1 MPTLSVERDALFE
14 RLGHQYTL
22 EEFEKLCFQFG
33 IELDGVVEEPI
44 EGTTASGA
52 GAAGAAAAGP
62 EATKTVYKIDIA
74 ANRYD
79 LLSIEGLSRALRV
92 FLEKDP
98 APVSPAAPGHGRVA
112 EQMHWGESGRDALAL
127 QVASTLRGDAFCF
140 PLPVSHL
147 PRRNPALLCSPHS
160 ALQVYTITEP
170 ASGQH
175 LTMTVEPSTAV
186 SELVKLRC
194 EAAAFARA
202 LRTVSPL
209 RTVPLRCHA
218 PHFACPPTHALPPQL
233 VRPYI
238 VCAVLRGMTFTPA
251 SYASFI
257 DLQDKLHQN
266 VCRHRRLVAIG
277 THDLDSLAPPF
288 RYTAQAPSDINFVPL
303 TKSRT
308 WGAAELLEHY
318 ETDPSVKHLK
328 DYPQIIK
335 DKPVYPAIYDSKDVL
350 LSMPP
355 IINGEHSKIKLS
367 TRDVLVECT
376 ATDLAKAHIVLN
388 TVVTLFSEYAATPFS
403 AEQVR
408 VVYEDAEQCPSA
420 PTSLTPNLAP
430 FEMRARVAEI
440 NETGSISVDAPTA
453 AKLASLMGLDA
464 RTDGDDAIIC
474 SVPPTRSDILHE
486 CDVIEDVAVAY
497 GFNNIKPRLPSTP
510 TCAAALPINML
521 SDKLRAA
528 LANMGFWEAL
538 TTALISRKEC
548 FEAMRLEDDDSAVT
562 LSNPKSE
569 AFQVVRS
576 SLLPGLLKC
585 IAANRALPTSLGLRF
600 FEVSDVVLLDEES
613 DTGARNE
620 RRLALAYA
628 GPTAGFEVVQGAMER
643 LMRLLEVPRRWS
655 SKASAYAAGALVPGS
670 TPEDIEAVMNAWGR
684 GGFAYRVV
692 EHAHPSFFPGRCGKL
707 VLLSNGESVPATKEI
722 ELGAFGIV
730 HPEVLAAFEVELA
743 GAVMEI
749 NLEPFLM
756 Q

>member
-22 EEFEKLCFQFG
+22 EDFEKLCFEFG

-44 EGTTASGA
+44 DGTVASGA
-52 GAAGAAAAGP
+52 GASGAAAAGP
-62 EATKTVYKIDIA
+62 VATKTVYKIDIA

-98 APVSPAAPGHGRVA
+98 APV
-112 EQMHWGESGRDALAL
+112 
-127 QVASTLRGDAFCF
+127 
-140 PLPVSHL
+140 
-147 PRRNPALLCSPHS
+147 
-160 ALQVYTITEP
+160 YTISAP
-170 ASGQH
+170 ASGEH
-175 LTMTVEPSTAV
+175 LTMTVEPSTA
-186 SELVKLRC
+186 
-194 EAAAFARA
+194 
-202 LRTVSPL
+202 
-209 RTVPLRCHA
+209 
-218 PHFACPPTHALPPQL
+218 L

-238 VCAVLRGMTFTPA
+238 VCAVLRGVTFTPA

-277 THDLDSLAPPF
+277 THDLDSLTPPF
-288 RYTAQAPSDINFVPL
+288 RYTAQPPSEINFVPL
-303 TKSRT
+303 TKTRT

-367 TRDVLVECT
+367 TRDVLIECT
-376 ATDLAKAHIVLN
+376 AVDLAKAHIVLN
-388 TVVTLFSEYAATPFS
+388 TMVTLFSEYASTPFS
-403 AEQVR
+403 AEQ
-408 VVYEDAEQCPSA
+408 
-420 PTSLTPNLAP
+420 
-430 FEMRARVAEI
+430 MRARVSEI
-440 NETGSISVDAPTA
+440 NETASIVVDAPTA
-453 AKLASLMGLDA
+453 ATLASRMGLDA

-474 SVPPTRSDILHE
+474 RVPPTRSDILHE

-569 AFQVVRS
+569 AFQVVRR
-576 SLLPGLLKC
+576 SLVPGLLKC

-600 FEVSDVVLLDEES
+600 FEVSDVVLLDGES

-643 LMRLLEVPRRWS
+643 LMRLLEVPRRWT

-670 TPEDIEAVMNAWGR
+670 TPEEVEAVMNAWGR
-684 GGFAYRVV
+684 GGFAYRVEENGTPV
-692 EHAHPSFFPGRCGKL
+692 LLPGALRKL
-707 VLLSNGESVPATKEI
+707 VLLSNGRERAGDDGI
-722 ELGAFGIV
+722 GARRLR
-730 HPEVLAAFEVELA
+730 HRLTPSPAAFEVSWPGSHGDSTWSPSSSNGLH
-743 GAVMEI
+743 V
-749 NLEPFLM
+749 
-756 Q
+756 

>member
-22 EEFEKLCFQFG
+22 EDFEKLCFEFG

-44 EGTTASGA
+44 DGTVASGA
-52 GAAGAAAAGP
+52 GASGAAAAGP
-62 EATKTVYKIDIA
+62 VATKTVYKIDIA

-98 APVSPAAPGHGRVA
+98 APV
-112 EQMHWGESGRDALAL
+112 
-127 QVASTLRGDAFCF
+127 
-140 PLPVSHL
+140 
-147 PRRNPALLCSPHS
+147 
-160 ALQVYTITEP
+160 YTISAP
-170 ASGQH
+170 ASGEH
-175 LTMTVEPSTAV
+175 LTMTVEPSTA
-186 SELVKLRC
+186 
-194 EAAAFARA
+194 
-202 LRTVSPL
+202 
-209 RTVPLRCHA
+209 
-218 PHFACPPTHALPPQL
+218 L

-238 VCAVLRGMTFTPA
+238 VCAVLRGVTFTPA

-277 THDLDSLAPPF
+277 THDLDSLTPPF
-288 RYTAQAPSDINFVPL
+288 RYTAQPPSEINFVPL
-303 TKSRT
+303 TKTRT

-367 TRDVLVECT
+367 TRDVLIECT
-376 ATDLAKAHIVLN
+376 AVDLAKAHIVLN
-388 TVVTLFSEYAATPFS
+388 TMVTLFSEYASTPFS

-408 VVYEDAEQCPSA
+408 VVYEDADQCPSA
-420 PTSLTPNLAP
+420 PSSLTPDLAP
-430 FEMRARVAEI
+430 FEMRARVSEI
-440 NETGSISVDAPTA
+440 NETASIVVDAPTA
-453 AKLASLMGLDA
+453 ATLASRMGLDA

-474 SVPPTRSDILHE
+474 RVPPTRSDILHE

-569 AFQVVRS
+569 AFQVVRR
-576 SLLPGLLKC
+576 SLVPGLLKC

-600 FEVSDVVLLDEES
+600 FEVSDVVLLDGES

-643 LMRLLEVPRRWS
+643 LMRLLEVPRRWT

-670 TPEDIEAVMNAWGR
+670 TPEEVEAVMNAWGR
-684 GGFAYRVV
+684 GGFAYRV
-692 EHAHPSFFPGRCGKL
+692 EENAHPSFFPGRCGKL
-707 VLLSNGESVPATKEI
+707 VLLSNGESVPATTEI

-749 NLEPFLM
+749 NLEPFLK